1 MFKDKIGIF
10 SVLAVV
16 LLATACTSNKK
27 EVSESSKVQIAKG
40 LYSFGPE
47 VKSFTTC
54 ENGKEYWVAD
64 SAKTLELAYHNLE
77 FEKPYT
83 PVYVEVEYHFIKSD
97 TIAASANYDST
108 MVVTKLLKISKQIP
122 AGPCAQ

>member
-27 EVSESSKVQIAKG
+27 EASESSKVQIAKG

>member
-27 EVSESSKVQIAKG
+27 EVSESSEVQIAKG